1 MQIGELARDQ
11 DINIRIFQ
19 LERRMGMDWYSKEQL
34 LDDLYSLRELVY
46 MLARKHD
53 GIKNQI
59 NNYYNKIDH
68 LVDQLV

>member
-1 MQIGELARDQ
+1 MQIGERARAQ
-11 DINIRIFQ
+11 DIDVRIFQ

-34 LDDLYSLRELVY
+34 LSDLYNLRELVY
-46 MLARKHD
+46 MLARKHE

-59 NNYYNKIDH
+59 NSYYNKIDY